1 LFRIDLNKY
10 KVATIPVLLAD
21 SQFLTRKGISTLIRD
36 MEGYETVAQIEDLD
50 DLSKTI
56 KHYQPKLVILDTSYQ
71 RAFLKTTLSSIN
83 QYEALNILAITND
96 VDNDLIDM
104 LMQLNV
110 KGILTKDCDKEEFMH
125 AIITVAQGDR
135 FYCSKILDIVFEPES
150 KSDAP
155 CHNLSKRELE
165 VLSLVVK
172 GYSTTDIANKLYLS
186 VHTISSHRKNILKK
200 LNLRSPVE
208 LIRYA
213 LENNMVN

>member
-1 LFRIDLNKY
+1 
-10 KVATIPVLLAD
+10 
-21 SQFLTRKGISTLIRD
+21 
-36 MEGYETVAQIEDLD
+36 
-50 DLSKTI
+50 
-56 KHYQPKLVILDTSYQ
+56 
-71 RAFLKTTLSSIN
+71 
-83 QYEALNILAITND
+83 
-96 VDNDLIDM
+96 
-104 LMQLNV
+104 
-110 KGILTKDCDKEEFMH
+110 KDCDKEEFMH

-200 LNLRSPVE
+200 LNLRSRSEERRVGKE
-208 LIRYA
+208 CRSRRSQ
-213 LENNMVN
+213 

>member
-1 LFRIDLNKY
+1 MANIS
-10 KVATIPVLLAD
+10 VLLAD

-36 MEGYETVAQIEDLD
+36 MEGYETVAQVEDLE
-50 DLSKTI
+50 DLPATI
-56 KHYQPKLVILDTSYQ
+56 QQYQPKLVILDTSYQ
-71 RAFLKTTLSSIN
+71 RVILKKTLSSIG
-83 QYEALNILAITND
+83 QYEALNILTITND
-96 VDNDLIDM
+96 CDNELIDM
-104 LMQLNV
+104 LMQANV

-125 AIITVAQGDR
+125 AIITVSQGER
-135 FYCSKILDIVFEPES
+135 FYCSKILDIVFESEN

-165 VLSLVVK
+165 VLSLVAK

>member
-1 LFRIDLNKY
+1 M
-10 KVATIPVLLAD
+10 VPVSVLLAD

-36 MEGYETVAQIEDLD
+36 LEGYETVAQIEDLG
-50 DLSKTI
+50 DLAANI
-56 KHYQPKLVILDTSYQ
+56 QQHQPMLVILDTSYQ
-71 RAFLKTTLSSIN
+71 RIFLKKILDSIS
-83 QYEALNILAITND
+83 QYDALNILAITND
-96 VDNDLIDM
+96 CDHELIDM

-110 KGILTKDCDKEEFMH
+110 KGILTKDCDREEFMH
-125 AIITVAQGDR
+125 AIITVAQGER
-135 FYCSKILDIVFEPES
+135 FYCSKILDVVFETES
-150 KSDAP
+150 KPDAP

-165 VLSLVVK
+165 VLSLVAK
-172 GYSTTDIANKLYLS
+172 GYSTTDIANMLFLS